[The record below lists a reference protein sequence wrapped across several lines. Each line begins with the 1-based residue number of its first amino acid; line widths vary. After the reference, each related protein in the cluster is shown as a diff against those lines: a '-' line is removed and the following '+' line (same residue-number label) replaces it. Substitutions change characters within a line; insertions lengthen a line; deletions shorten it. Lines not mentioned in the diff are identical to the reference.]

1 MAFSSQAF
9 RAPSLTSRPKLGKTT
24 VSSSVFRGTTKAV
37 SASKTIKVPAGMGYG
52 RIYRGANVDPK
63 YLKKEGT
70 PLEQTLVETNNILVE
85 IQKQL
90 SADFAYRIAKED
102 EETKKIRAAA
112 DKKKRID
119 AEKGAEGVK
128 KVASAIGGVADKVL
142 APARSI
148 IDKILGFLSAV
159 ATGFVVEKAIP
170 WLLNNRDKIEGTF
183 KFVQDNWKW
192 ILGII
197 GGVLVGRVVYKVVR
211 LYRALRGVARF
222 LTGRGGKPSTG
233 GGRTRGGIFRNAAGQ
248 RRGGLTIGRETRS
261 FYTGTGGRTGPARYN
276 GGAARQKI
284 DLEVVTRQKGIINK
298 ALQGVEVSAKKFSR
312 DILKSL
318 GMGPG
323 AKTLQKSI
331 LKFARPIL
339 KRIPFVGALLD
350 FALSVALGEDPG
362 RAAFGAIGAGLLGA
376 VGTFLGGP
384 VGTFIGGFAGDF
396 AGRKLYDLFFG
407 NKSKDPN
414 AEEAKGMNSGGTVTG
429 RNVGDRDSV
438 PALLTVGEKV
448 VPREQSKASKFGP
461 FVDDIIRDKG
471 SLYGGMV
478 FALREQEEN
487 NKLFK
492 KTNVE
497 FEKTLKELLEKN
509 KPQPRNTGGGANISP
524 PTESK
529 APSAA
534 NTIKPTGR
542 DTSASLKKEEDS
554 GPETIMLPMQRS
566 GSNLPPSQAAMAPA
580 AGGSSIPTFDAE
592 DPENTYIE
600 FMKMQLGI
608 FGV

>member
-52 RIYRGANVDPK
+52 SIYRGSNVDPK
-63 YLKKEGT
+63 YLKKEGA

-102 EETKKIRAAA
+102 EETKRIRAAS
-112 DKKKRID
+112 DKKKREE

-128 KVASAIGGVADKVL
+128 KVGSAIGGVADKVL

-148 IDKILGFLSAV
+148 FDKILGFLSAV
-159 ATGFVVEKAIP
+159 VTGFIVDKALT
-170 WLLNNRDKIEGTF
+170 WLSKDENRAKIEGVF
-183 KFVQDNWKW
+183 NFVKDNWKW

-197 GGVLVGRVVYKVVR
+197 GGVLVGRVIYKMYR
-211 LYRALRGVARF
+211 IYRALRGIARF
-222 LTGRGGKPSTG
+222 VTGRGGG
-233 GGRTRGGIFRNAAGQ
+233 GAATRRGGLIRNAAGQ
-248 RRGGLTIGRETRS
+248 RRGFGPLQAETRT
-261 FYTGTGGRTGPARYN
+261 FQRRGILGETINYDRQVMTRTKNPIAKSIQR
-276 GGAARQKI
+276 
-284 DLEVVTRQKGIINK
+284 LEVLSKIAGKNVVSKLGLKGI
-298 ALQGVEVSAKKFSR
+298 SKF
-312 DILKSL
+312 L
-318 GMGPG
+318 
-323 AKTLQKSI
+323 
-331 LKFARPIL
+331 RPIL
-339 KRIPFVGALLD
+339 KRIPIFGGLID
-350 FALSVALGEDPG
+350 FAVSMALGEPIG
-362 RAAFGAIGAGLLGA
+362 RAAAKAVGAMLGGALGSFIPIPG
-376 VGTFLGGP
+376 VGTFLGGW
-384 VGTFIGGFAGDF
+384 AGDWV
-396 AGRKLYDLFFG
+396 GGTLYDWIT
-407 NKSKDPN
+407 KSKESKEVKEEG
-414 AEEAKGMNSGGTVTG
+414 AAEAKGMNSGGTVTG
-429 RNVGDRDSV
+429 RNVGNRDSV

-492 KTNVE
+492 KTNE
-497 FEKTLKELLEKN
+497 SFEKTLKELTEKN
-509 KPQPRNTGGGANISP
+509 KPKVRTPGRPAANISP

-529 APSAA
+529 APAAA

-542 DTSASLKKEEDS
+542 DTSSSLKKEEDS
-554 GPETIMLPMQRS
+554 GPETIMLPMQKS

-600 FMKMQLGI
+600 YMKMQFGI

>member
-37 SASKTIKVPAGMGYG
+37 SASKTMKVPAGMGYG
-52 RIYRGANVDPK
+52 SIYRGSNVDPK

-102 EETKKIRAAA
+102 EETKKIRAAS
-112 DKKKRID
+112 DKKKRIA
-119 AEKGAEGVK
+119 AEQGAEGVK

-148 IDKILGFLSAV
+148 FDKILGFLSAV
-159 ATGFVVEKAIP
+159 VTGFIVDKALV
-170 WLLNNRDKIEGTF
+170 WLSKDENKAKLDGVFN
-183 KFVQDNWKW
+183 FVKDNWKW

-197 GGVLVGRVVYKVVR
+197 GGVLVGRVVYKIVR
-211 LYRALRGVARF
+211 IFRALRGVARF

-248 RRGGLTIGRETRS
+248 RRGFGELKTETR
-261 FYTGTGGRTGPARYN
+261 TITKK
-276 GGAARQKI
+276 GALGETIKYDTNVAVRQKN
-284 DLEVVTRQKGIINK
+284 IIGK
-298 ALQGVEVSAKKFSR
+298 ALQGVEVNAKKFSR
-312 DILKSL
+312 DIIKSL

-323 AKTLQKSI
+323 AKTMQKSI

-376 VGTFLGGP
+376 IGTFLGGP
-384 VGTFIGGFAGDF
+384 LGTFIGGFAGDF
-396 AGRKLYDLFFG
+396 AGRKLYDMFFG
-407 NKSKDPN
+407 NKGEDPN
-414 AEEAKGMNSGGTVTG
+414 AKEAKGMNRGGTVTG

-438 PALLTVGEKV
+438 PTILTVGEKV

-492 KTNVE
+492 KTNE
-497 FEKTLKELLEKN
+497 SFEKTLKELTEKN
-509 KPQPRNTGGGANISP
+509 KPQVRSTIGPGANISP

-529 APSAA
+529 APTAA

-542 DTSASLKKEEDS
+542 DTSSSLKKEEDS
-554 GPETIMLPMQRS
+554 GPETIMLPMQKS
-566 GSNLPPSQAAMAPA
+566 GSNISASPTALAPA
-580 AGGSSIPTFDAE
+580 PGGSSIPTFDAE
-592 DPENTYIE
+592 DAENTYIE
-600 FMKMQLGI
+600 FMKMQFGI

>member
-37 SASKTIKVPAGMGYG
+37 SASKTMKVPAGMGYG
-52 RIYRGANVDPK
+52 SIYRGSNVDPK
-63 YLKKEGT
+63 YLKKEGA

-90 SADFAYRIAKED
+90 SADFSYRIAKEN
-102 EETKKIRAAA
+102 EETKKIRAAS
-112 DKKKRID
+112 DKKKRIA
-119 AEKGAEGVK
+119 AEQGAEGVK

-197 GGVLVGRVVYKVVR
+197 GGVLVGRVIYKMYR
-211 LYRALRGVARF
+211 IYRALRWAGGL
-222 LTGRGGKPSTG
+222 LTKPFRRGGGATAG

-248 RRGGLTIGRETRS
+248 RRGRLTIGREVQSRVVPGK
-261 FYTGTGGRTGPARYN
+261 FNVA
-276 GGAARQKI
+276 GGAVRENV
-284 DLEVVTRQKGIINK
+284 EVITRQKGIINK
-298 ALQGVEVSAKKFSR
+298 ALQGVEVNAKKFSR
-312 DILKSL
+312 DIMKSL

-323 AKTLQKSI
+323 AKTMQKSI

-376 VGTFLGGP
+376 IGTFLGGP
-384 VGTFIGGFAGDF
+384 LGTFIGGFAGDF
-396 AGRKLYDLFFG
+396 AGRKLYDMFFG
-407 NKSKDPN
+407 NKGEDPN
-414 AEEAKGMNSGGTVTG
+414 AKEAKGMNRGGTVTG

-438 PALLTVGEKV
+438 PTILTVGEKV

-492 KTNVE
+492 KTNE
-497 FEKTLKELLEKN
+497 SFEKTLKELTEKN
-509 KPQPRNTGGGANISP
+509 KPKVRTPGSPAANISP
-524 PTESK
+524 STESK
-529 APSAA
+529 APTAA

-542 DTSASLKKEEDS
+542 DTSSSLKKEEDS
-554 GPETIMLPMQRS
+554 GPETIMLPMQKS

-600 FMKMQLGI
+600 FMKMQFGI